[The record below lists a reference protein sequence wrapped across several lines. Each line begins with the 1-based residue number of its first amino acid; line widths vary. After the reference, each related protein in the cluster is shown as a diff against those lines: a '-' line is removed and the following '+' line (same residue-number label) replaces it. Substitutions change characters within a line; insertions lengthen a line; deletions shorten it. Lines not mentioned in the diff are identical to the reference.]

1 METRPPVASSP
12 PASLPRVHP
21 WYHWK
26 RLGRNFLIVAILVH
40 VFFGLGAAYL
50 IVQTI
55 SARQKTTFAAGPS
68 SANAAKHAIEH
79 KVQMQKKQQTMSA
92 PATIQRIT
100 TTATNAKVVLPQ
112 IPAMPAALATLTPV
126 AMAGMGGNGV
136 GLQMGGGGGQ
146 GNGNSSGGGLNL
158 FGIQGGKGLKG
169 TFYDLKQ
176 TPGKTPTHVT
186 KLDAFVHELNAFL
199 LAGWQPGSL
208 NKYFKSPTALS
219 ANQIFVPRIAS
230 AAAPKAFGVEKDVE
244 PRYWMALYRGQ
255 VSPPESGT
263 YHFVGGGDNILIV
276 RFNGKIVLDRSWNY
290 QSKFGIDA
298 SWKAVADYDYKF
310 GHVPG
315 GFAKGQPLELKAG
328 EFYDMEVLLGDD
340 GGITHFSLLVE
351 KEGVEY
357 MKTSEGLPILPVFR
371 TASEAPPPGLHP
383 PFQASGPIWKSRE
396 MQASSF

>member
-1 METRPPVASSP
+1 M
-12 PASLPRVHP
+12 
-21 WYHWK
+21 
-26 RLGRNFLIVAILVH
+26 H
-40 VFFGLGAAYL
+40 VLFALGAAYL
-50 IVQTI
+50 IVQTF
-55 SARQKTTFAAGPS
+55 SARQKTTFASPGS
-68 SANAAKHAIEH
+68 TNSEKHVLEH

-92 PATIQRIT
+92 PAAMQRIT
-100 TTATNAKVVLPQ
+100 TTATNAKVTLP
-112 IPAMPAALATLTPV
+112 PMPVMSALSNQLTPTT
-126 AMAGMGGNGV
+126 MAGMGGSGV
-136 GLQMGGGGGQ
+136 GLQMGGGGAQ
-146 GNGNSSGGGLNL
+146 GNGDSAGGGLNL
-158 FGIQGGKGLKG
+158 FGMQGGKGLKG

-176 TPGKTPTHVT
+176 TPAKTPTHVT

-208 NKYFKSPTALS
+208 NKYFKSPTTLY
-219 ANQIFVPRIAS
+219 ANQIFVPRISS

-276 RFNGKIVLDRSWNY
+276 RFSGKIVLDRSWNY

-340 GGITHFSLLVE
+340 GGVTHFSLLVE

-371 TASEAPPPGLHP
+371 TASEAPPPGSHP
-383 PFQASGPIWKSRE
+383 PFQASGPVWKSRE
-396 MQASSF
+396 TATSSF